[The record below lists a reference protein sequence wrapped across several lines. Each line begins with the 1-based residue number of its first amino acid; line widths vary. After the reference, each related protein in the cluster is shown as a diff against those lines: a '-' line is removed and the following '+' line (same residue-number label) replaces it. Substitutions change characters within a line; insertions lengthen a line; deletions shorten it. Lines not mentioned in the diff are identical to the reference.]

1 MFVSKKMCIF
11 SLCGIIMMAP
21 GVLFA
26 ENDFEGPVS
35 EEPAPVI
42 VGDVSVAS
50 SAYVDEKLAEK
61 QNADDTNVYKVGQNG
76 GWVDASNAVTVDT
89 TYLKKTDN
97 STTGATE
104 IAIDSTKVTTN
115 GTSGLDTESANLIQ
129 EGAVAQ
135 AMANNQ
141 LKPASGIANGKVLT
155 YTGADANANVS
166 AAYITVPVATGA
178 PSTVTPTGF
187 VEMWVQE

>member
-1 MFVSKKMCIF
+1 
-11 SLCGIIMMAP
+11 MMAP